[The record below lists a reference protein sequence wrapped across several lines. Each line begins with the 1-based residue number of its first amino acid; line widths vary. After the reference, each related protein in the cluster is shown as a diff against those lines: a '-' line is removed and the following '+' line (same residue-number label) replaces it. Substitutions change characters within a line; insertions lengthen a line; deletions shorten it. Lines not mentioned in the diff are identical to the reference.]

1 MEGKRKS
8 IPKTVR
14 VIPDVPAVS
23 KEFDYMVPDEWIES
37 GLALRLRVGSLVRVQ
52 FRHRS
57 IRGWVSEIN
66 PQSESNVRLQPL
78 KKLSSEGPSE
88 EVVSLIR
95 WAVNRWHG
103 PISRLMKTASPPRM
117 VKTIR
122 PSRPSSEVAMPADE
136 TIARAFSTNP
146 AIVRVPPTGD
156 RWPYIRAAVSMGN
169 ALILLPTSSEV
180 EIVTSRLKRLG
191 INAGEYNKDWSVGLS
206 GGTVVGNRS
215 AAFASIKDLAAIL
228 MIDEHDE
235 SFQEESSPTWHAR
248 DVLLERAR
256 RKSIPCVFTSP
267 IPTPEVRHQIA
278 VLPTERTQEKKAW
291 SSIRII
297 DPREDSSAMGGL
309 WPRSTLQALKS
320 AKRSLIVLNRT
331 GRSRLLACR
340 QCGELVTCTEC
351 GSAMQQLVEGVLEC
365 SRFGHSRPVLCSAC
379 LSTSMKNLRLGV
391 TRASEELEALMN
403 EPVTQV
409 TKETNTVD
417 FRKSRI
423 YLGTE
428 AVLHRIDW
436 ADLIVFADFDQ
447 ELLAKRYRCE
457 EQALAKLVKAIRL
470 VHHRNDHSGSVIV
483 QSRQPNND
491 LFKLISEG
499 DLEVWCDKESRRRE
513 IIKYP
518 PFGHIAVLS
527 GPGSHQFVEDLRSQK
542 SLEIL
547 GPNQDV
553 WLVKSPRIEEL
564 SEGLSKV
571 RRPKERL
578 RIAIDPVRF

>member
-103 PISRLMKTASPPRM
+103 PISRLMRTASPPRM

-122 PSRPSSEVAMPADE
+122 PSRPSSEVTMPADE

-191 INAGEYNKDWSVGLS
+191 INAGEYNKDWSMGLS

-256 RKSIPCVFTSP
+256 RKVFHASLLRLS
-267 IPTPEVRHQIA
+267 RHQKFDIKSQCC
-278 VLPTERTQEKKAW
+278 LQ
-291 SSIRII
+291 
-297 DPREDSSAMGGL
+297 RESKRRKRG
-309 WPRSTLQALKS
+309 QAYE
-320 AKRSLIVLNRT
+320 SLI
-331 GRSRLLACR
+331 
-340 QCGELVTCTEC
+340 
-351 GSAMQQLVEGVLEC
+351 
-365 SRFGHSRPVLCSAC
+365 
-379 LSTSMKNLRLGV
+379 
-391 TRASEELEALMN
+391 
-403 EPVTQV
+403 
-409 TKETNTVD
+409 
-417 FRKSRI
+417 
-423 YLGTE
+423 
-428 AVLHRIDW
+428 
-436 ADLIVFADFDQ
+436 
-447 ELLAKRYRCE
+447 LAK
-457 EQALAKLVKAIRL
+457 
-470 VHHRNDHSGSVIV
+470 IV
-483 QSRQPNND
+483 QPW
-491 LFKLISEG
+491 
-499 DLEVWCDKESRRRE
+499 EVC
-513 IIKYP
+513 
-518 PFGHIAVLS
+518 G
-527 GPGSHQFVEDLRSQK
+527 
-542 SLEIL
+542 
-547 GPNQDV
+547 QDQ
-553 WLVKSPRIEEL
+553 LCKR
-564 SEGLSKV
+564 
-571 RRPKERL
+571 
-578 RIAIDPVRF
+578 

>member
-1 MEGKRKS
+1 
-8 IPKTVR
+8 
-14 VIPDVPAVS
+14 
-23 KEFDYMVPDEWIES
+23 
-37 GLALRLRVGSLVRVQ
+37 
-52 FRHRS
+52 
-57 IRGWVSEIN
+57 
-66 PQSESNVRLQPL
+66 
-78 KKLSSEGPSE
+78 
-88 EVVSLIR
+88 
-95 WAVNRWHG
+95 
-103 PISRLMKTASPPRM
+103 
-117 VKTIR
+117 
-122 PSRPSSEVAMPADE
+122 MPADE

-180 EIVTSRLKRLG
+180 EIVTGRLKRLG

-278 VLPTERTQEKKAW
+278 VLPTERIQEKKAW

-409 TKETNTVD
+409 TKETSTVD

>member
-1 MEGKRKS
+1 
-8 IPKTVR
+8 
-14 VIPDVPAVS
+14 
-23 KEFDYMVPDEWIES
+23 
-37 GLALRLRVGSLVRVQ
+37 
-52 FRHRS
+52 
-57 IRGWVSEIN
+57 
-66 PQSESNVRLQPL
+66 
-78 KKLSSEGPSE
+78 
-88 EVVSLIR
+88 
-95 WAVNRWHG
+95 
-103 PISRLMKTASPPRM
+103 
-117 VKTIR
+117 
-122 PSRPSSEVAMPADE
+122 
-136 TIARAFSTNP
+136 
-146 AIVRVPPTGD
+146 
-156 RWPYIRAAVSMGN
+156 
-169 ALILLPTSSEV
+169 
-180 EIVTSRLKRLG
+180 
-191 INAGEYNKDWSVGLS
+191 
-206 GGTVVGNRS
+206 
-215 AAFASIKDLAAIL
+215 
-228 MIDEHDE
+228 
-235 SFQEESSPTWHAR
+235 
-248 DVLLERAR
+248 
-256 RKSIPCVFTSP
+256 
-267 IPTPEVRHQIA
+267 
-278 VLPTERTQEKKAW
+278 
-291 SSIRII
+291 
-297 DPREDSSAMGGL
+297 
-309 WPRSTLQALKS
+309 
-320 AKRSLIVLNRT
+320 
-331 GRSRLLACR
+331 
-340 QCGELVTCTEC
+340 
-351 GSAMQQLVEGVLEC
+351 
-365 SRFGHSRPVLCSAC
+365 
-379 LSTSMKNLRLGV
+379 MKNLRLGV

-409 TKETNTVD
+409 TKETSTVD